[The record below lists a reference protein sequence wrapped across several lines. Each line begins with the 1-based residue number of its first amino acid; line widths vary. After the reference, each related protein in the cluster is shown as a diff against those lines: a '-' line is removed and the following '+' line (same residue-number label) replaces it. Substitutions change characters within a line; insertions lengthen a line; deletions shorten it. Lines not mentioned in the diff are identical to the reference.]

1 MNWLMHRL
9 TPGGFV
15 WLMINEVRLATRAA
29 RQRRGGNLVWG
40 LLITVY
46 AAAGFW
52 LASNLVHIPITPT
65 PFAFVLVFAVAVLAM
80 SFMTTQAMLRSQD
93 TLYQSGDLDLLLTA
107 PLPPRRVL
115 LAKLCGIVANI
126 MMVFAAFTLP
136 IALPVAL
143 LGHPGLF
150 GIPLVLL
157 GLALVSACIGL
168 AITLFIVRIASP
180 RTART
185 IAQIVGAFLAAGV
198 FLASQFLSAGPGRE
212 SAGRAL
218 VGWLVRH
225 DYGSHGLASLPGQA
239 ALGNLPAMA
248 AVLGGAMLVF
258 AGAGAVLGR
267 AFLTSYQNAPTRLTR
282 SRSRGRAKGNIARH
296 FRQGLFAT
304 MFAKEARLLRRDP
317 QLAFT
322 IVLRLIYLLP
332 IAVPAFTH
340 GRGPPLLPALAF
352 FGVLIAGQLAG
363 SLAWLTVSAED
374 SPDLIAV
381 APVEKQAAERA
392 KLAAAL
398 LIAAPFAVVLPLAI
412 ALVSPRAAIIAL
424 AMTAASALAAGLV
437 ELKFQRPAPRR
448 RFGNRREGS
457 FLVGVLTFLMTGVL
471 ALGAGYLVYLAG

>member
-1 MNWLMHRL
+1 MTWLMHRL
-9 TPGGFV
+9 TPGGFL
-15 WLMINEVRLATRAA
+15 WLMVNEVRLAPRAA
-29 RQRRGGNLVWG
+29 RQRRGGNLIWG
-40 LLITVY
+40 LLIAVY
-46 AAAGFW
+46 TAAGFW
-52 LASNLVHIPITPT
+52 LASNLVEIPIVPV
-65 PFAFVLVFAVAVLAM
+65 PFAFVLVFAVCVLAM

-126 MMVFAAFTLP
+126 IMVFAAFTLP
-136 IALPVAL
+136 VALPVAL

-157 GLALVSACIGL
+157 SLALVSACLGL

-198 FLASQFLSAGPGRE
+198 FLASQFLSAGTGRG

-218 VGWLVRH
+218 VGWLVQH

-239 ALGNLPAMA
+239 ALGSVPAMA

-258 AGAGAVLGR
+258 AGAGALLGR

-282 SRSRGRAKGNIARH
+282 SRGRAKGSIARH

-332 IAVPAFTH
+332 IALPAFTH
-340 GRGPPLLPALAF
+340 GHGPPLLPALAF

-381 APVEKQAAERA
+381 APVETQAAARA

-424 AMTAASALAAGLV
+424 AMTAAAALAAGLV

>member
-1 MNWLMHRL
+1 MTWLMRRL
-9 TPGGFV
+9 TPGGFLF
-15 WLMINEVRLATRAA
+15 LMLNEVRLAMRAA
-29 RQRRGGNLVWG
+29 RKRRGNNLIWG

-46 AAAGFW
+46 TAMGFW
-52 LASNLVHIPITPT
+52 LASNLVHIPIHASPLGLNI
-65 PFAFVLVFAVAVLAM
+65 VLAVAVLAM

-107 PLPPRRVL
+107 PLSPRRVL

-136 IALPVAL
+136 VALPVAL

-157 GLALVSACIGL
+157 ALALVSACVGL
-168 AITLFIVRIASP
+168 AITLLIVRVASP

-185 IAQIVGAFLAAGV
+185 IGQIVGAFLAAGV
-198 FLASQFLSAGPGRE
+198 FLASQLLSQGPGRE

-218 VGWLVRH
+218 LDWLMRH
-225 DYGSHGLASLPGQA
+225 DYGSHGLPSLPGLA
-239 ALGNLPAMA
+239 AFGDFAAMV
-248 AVLGGAMLVF
+248 AVLGGAILVF
-258 AGAGAVLGR
+258 IGAGALLGR
-267 AFLTSYQNAPTRLTR
+267 VFLTSYQNAPTRLTR
-282 SRSRGRAKGNIARH
+282 SRGKAKGGISRH
-296 FRQGLFAT
+296 FRESLFAT

-332 IAVPAFTH
+332 IALPAFTH

-352 FGVLIAGQLAG
+352 FGVLLAGQLAG

-381 APVEKQAAERA
+381 APVEKAVAARA

-398 LIAAPFAVVLPLAI
+398 LIAAPFAIVLPLAI
-412 ALVSPRAAIIAL
+412 ASVSVRAAIITL
-424 AMTAASALAAGLV
+424 AMTGASALAAGLV
-437 ELKFQRPAPRR
+437 ELKFQRPAPRKA
-448 RFGNRREGS
+448 FGSRREGS
-457 FLVGVLTFLMTGVL
+457 FLVGVLTFLMTGL
-471 ALGAGYLVYLAG
+471 IALLGGYLVWLAG

>member
-1 MNWLMHRL
+1 MTWLMHRL
-9 TPGGFV
+9 TPGGFL
-15 WLMINEVRLATRAA
+15 WLMVNEVRLATRAA
-29 RQRRGGNLVWG
+29 RQRRGGNLIWG

-46 AAAGFW
+46 TASGFW
-52 LASNLVHIPITPT
+52 LASNLVGIPIIPV
-65 PFAFVLVFAVAVLAM
+65 PFAFVLVFAVSVLAM

-107 PLPPRRVL
+107 PLQPRRVL

-126 MMVFAAFTLP
+126 IMVFAAFTLP
-136 IALPVAL
+136 IALPIAL

-157 GLALVSACIGL
+157 ALALTSACVGL
-168 AITLFIVRIASP
+168 AITLFIVRIATP

-218 VGWLVRH
+218 VGWLVQH
-225 DYGSHGLASLPGQA
+225 DYGSHGIASLPGRA
-239 ALGNLPAMA
+239 ALGDPVAMV
-248 AVLGGAMLVF
+248 AVLGAAMLVF
-258 AGAGAVLGR
+258 AGAGALLGR
-267 AFLTSYQNAPTRLTR
+267 AFLASYQNAPTRLTR
-282 SRSRGRAKGNIARH
+282 SRGKAKGGIARH
-296 FRQGLFAT
+296 FRLGLFAT

-332 IAVPAFTH
+332 IALPAFTH

-381 APVEKQAAERA
+381 APVETALAQRA
-392 KLAAAL
+392 KLTAAL
-398 LIAAPFAVVLPLAI
+398 LLAAPFALVLPLAI

-437 ELKFQRPAPRR
+437 ELRFQRPAPRKS
-448 RFGNRREGS
+448 FGRRREGS
-457 FLVGVLTFLMTGVL
+457 FLVGVLTFLMTGLL
-471 ALGAGYLVYLAG
+471 ALGGGYLVYLAG

>member
-1 MNWLMHRL
+1 MTWLMYRL
-9 TPGGFV
+9 TPGGFL
-15 WLMINEVRLATRAA
+15 WLMLNEVRLTTRAA
-29 RQRRGGNLVWG
+29 RQRRGGNIIWG

-46 AAAGFW
+46 TAAGFW
-52 LASNLVHIPITPT
+52 LASNLAEIPIQPS
-65 PFAFVLVFAVAVLAM
+65 PLALNLVLAVCVLAM

-107 PLPPRRVL
+107 PLPPYRVL

-136 IALPVAL
+136 VALPVAL

-150 GIPLVLL
+150 GIPLLL
-157 GLALVSACIGL
+157 LALAMVSACLGL
-168 AITLFIVRIASP
+168 AITLAIVRVASP

-185 IAQIVGAFLAAGV
+185 IGQIVGAFLAAGV
-198 FLASQFLSAGPGRE
+198 FLASQLLSAGPGRE

-218 VGWLVRH
+218 LDWLMRNN
-225 DYGSHGLASLPGQA
+225 YGGEGPASLPGHA
-239 ALGNLPAMA
+239 AFGDLPAMV

-258 AGAGAVLGR
+258 AGAGALLGR
-267 AFLTSYQNAPTRLTR
+267 VFLASYQNAPARLTR
-282 SRSRGRAKGNIARH
+282 NRGKAKGGITRH

-332 IAVPAFTH
+332 IALPAFTQRH
-340 GRGPPLLPALAF
+340 GPPLLPVLAF
-352 FGVLIAGQLAG
+352 FGVLLAGQLAG

-381 APVEKQAAERA
+381 APVEKKVAQRA

-398 LIAAPFAVVLPLAI
+398 LLAAPFAIVLPLAI
-412 ALVSPRAAIIAL
+412 ATMNPRAAIITL

-437 ELKFQRPAPRR
+437 ELKFQRPAPRKA
-448 RFGNRREGS
+448 FGNRREGS
-457 FLVGVLTFLMTGVL
+457 FLVGVLTFLGTGLL
-471 ALGAGYLVYLAG
+471 ALLSGYLVWLAT

>member
-1 MNWLMHRL
+1 MNALMRGL
-9 TPGGFV
+9 TPGGFL
-15 WLMINEVRLATRAA
+15 WLMLNEVRLATRAA
-29 RQRRGGNLVWG
+29 RQRRGGNVIWA

-46 AAAGFW
+46 TAAGFL
-52 LASNLVHIPITPT
+52 LATSLIHIPITPG
-65 PFAFVLVFAVAVLAM
+65 PAAFVMVFAVCVLAM

-126 MMVFAAFTLP
+126 IMVFAAFTLP
-136 IALPVAL
+136 VALPVAL

-157 GLALVSACIGL
+157 ALALVSACLGL
-168 AITLFIVRIASP
+168 AITLLIVRIASP

-198 FLASQFLSAGPGRE
+198 FLASQFLSAGQGSE
-212 SAGRAL
+212 SAGRSL
-218 VGWLVRH
+218 VGWLMRH
-225 DYGSHGLASLPGQA
+225 EYGSHGLFSLPGHA
-239 ALGNLPAMA
+239 ALGNVPAMV
-248 AVLGGAMLVF
+248 AVLGGAMAVF
-258 AGAGAVLGR
+258 AGAGMLLGR

-282 SRSRGRAKGNIARH
+282 SRGRAKGNIARH
-296 FRQGLFAT
+296 FREGLFAT
-304 MFAKEARLLRRDP
+304 TFAKEARLLRRDP

-332 IAVPAFTH
+332 VALPAFTH

-363 SLAWLTVSAED
+363 SLAWLTVSAEE

-381 APVEKQAAERA
+381 APVEKKAAERA

-412 ALVSPRAAIIAL
+412 ALMSPRGAIIAL
-424 AMTAASALAAGLV
+424 AMTVAAAFAAGMV
-437 ELKFQRPAPRR
+437 ELKFQHPAPRKS
-448 RFGNRREGS
+448 FGKRKEGS

-471 ALGAGYLVYLAG
+471 GLAAGFLVYLFG

>member
-1 MNWLMHRL
+1 MTWLMRRL

-15 WLMINEVRLATRAA
+15 WLMVNEVRLATRAA

-46 AAAGFW
+46 TAMGFW
-52 LASNLVHIPITPT
+52 LASHLIHIPLFPFPT
-65 PFAFVLVFAVAVLAM
+65 AFVMVFAVSVLAV

-115 LAKLCGIVANI
+115 LAKLCGVVANI
-126 MMVFAAFTLP
+126 MLVFAAFTLP

-143 LGHPGLF
+143 LGHPGLL

-157 GLALVSACIGL
+157 ALALVSACLGL
-168 AITLFIVRIASP
+168 AITLLIVRIASP

-198 FLASQFLSAGPGRE
+198 FLASQLLSQGPGRQ
-212 SAGRAL
+212 SAGRA
-218 VGWLVRH
+218 VFGWLVRH
-225 DYGSHGLASLPGQA
+225 DYGAQGLASLPGRA
-239 ALGNLPAMA
+239 ALGDLPSMV
-248 AVLGGAMLVF
+248 AVLGLAMLVF
-258 AGAGAVLGR
+258 AGAGILLGR
-267 AFLTSYQNAPTRLTR
+267 AFLISYQNAPARLT
-282 SRSRGRAKGNIARH
+282 RSRGRAKGGIGRH
-296 FRQGLFAT
+296 FREGLFAT
-304 MFAKEARLLRRDP
+304 MFAKETRLLRRDP

-332 IAVPAFTH
+332 IALPAFTH
-340 GRGPPLLPALAF
+340 GRGPPLLPALAV
-352 FGVLIAGQLAG
+352 FGVLIAGQLTG

-381 APVEKQAAERA
+381 APVEKSVAQRA

-398 LIAAPFAVVLPLAI
+398 LIVAPFAVVIPLAI
-412 ALVSPRAAIIAL
+412 ALESPRAALITL
-424 AMTAASALAAGLV
+424 AMTGASALAAGLV
-437 ELKFQRPAPRR
+437 ELRFQRPAPRR
-448 RFGNRREGS
+448 SFGRRREGS
-457 FLVGVLTFLMTGVL
+457 FLVGVLTFLMTGLL
-471 ALGAGYLVYLAG
+471 ALGAGYLVWLAG

>member
-1 MNWLMHRL
+1 MTWLMRRL
-9 TPGGFV
+9 TPGGFL

-29 RQRRGGNLVWG
+29 RQRRGGNIVWG

-46 AAAGFW
+46 TAVGFW
-52 LASNLVHIPITPT
+52 LAFHLVGIPVHASSQGLNI
-65 PFAFVLVFAVAVLAM
+65 VLAVCVLAM

-93 TLYQSGDLDLLLTA
+93 TLYLSGDLDLLLTA

-126 MMVFAAFTLP
+126 MFVFAAFTLP
-136 IALPVAL
+136 VALPVAL

-150 GIPLVLL
+150 GIPLLL
-157 GLALVSACIGL
+157 LALALLSACLGL
-168 AITLFIVRIASP
+168 AITLAIVRVASP

-198 FLASQFLSAGPGRE
+198 FLASQFLSAGPGRQ
-212 SAGRAL
+212 SAGGAVL
-218 VGWLVRH
+218 NWLLRH
-225 DYGSHGLASLPGQA
+225 DYGSHGLFSLPGHA
-239 ALGNLPAMA
+239 AFGDVPAMV
-248 AVLGGAMLVF
+248 AVLGLSMLIF
-258 AGAGAVLGR
+258 TGAGALLGR
-267 AFLTSYQNAPTRLTR
+267 VFLISYQNAPARLTR
-282 SRSRGRAKGNIARH
+282 RRGRAKGGIARH

-304 MFAKEARLLRRDP
+304 MLAKEARLLRRDP

-332 IAVPAFTH
+332 VALPAFTH

-363 SLAWLTVSAED
+363 SLAWLTVSAEE

-381 APVEKQAAERA
+381 APVEKQAASRA

-398 LIAAPFAVVLPLAI
+398 LIATPFAIVLPLAI
-412 ALVSPRAAIIAL
+412 ALESPRAALIAL
-424 AMTAASALAAGLV
+424 AMTLASALGAGLV
-437 ELKFQRPAPRR
+437 ELKFQKPAPRR
-448 RFGNRREGS
+448 AFGKRREGS
-457 FLVGVLTFLMTGVL
+457 FLVGVLTFLMTGL
-471 ALGAGYLVYLAG
+471 LGLGAGYLVWLTG

>member
-1 MNWLMHRL
+1 MNALMHRL

-15 WLMINEVRLATRAA
+15 WLMVNEVRLATRAA
-29 RQRRGGNLVWG
+29 RQRRGGNLIWG
-40 LLITVY
+40 LLIAVY
-46 AAAGFW
+46 TAAGFW
-52 LASNLVHIPITPT
+52 LASNLVEIPIVPV
-65 PFAFVLVFAVAVLAM
+65 PFAFVLVFAICVLAM

-126 MMVFAAFTLP
+126 IMVFAAFTLP
-136 IALPVAL
+136 VALPVAL

-150 GIPLVLL
+150 GSPLVLL
-157 GLALVSACIGL
+157 SLALVSACLGL
-168 AITLFIVRIASP
+168 AITLLIVRIASP

-198 FLASQFLSAGPGRE
+198 FLASQFLSAGPGRG

-218 VGWLVRH
+218 VGWLVQH

-239 ALGNLPAMA
+239 ALGSVPAMA

-258 AGAGAVLGR
+258 AGAGALLGR

-282 SRSRGRAKGNIARH
+282 SRGRAKGGIARH

-332 IAVPAFTH
+332 IALPAFTH
-340 GRGPPLLPALAF
+340 GHGPPLLPALAF

-381 APVEKQAAERA
+381 APVETQAAARA

-424 AMTAASALAAGLV
+424 ALTAAAALAAGLV
-437 ELKFQRPAPRR
+437 EHKFQRPAPRR

>member
-1 MNWLMHRL
+1 MNWLMRRL
-9 TPGGFV
+9 TPGGFL
-15 WLMINEVRLATRAA
+15 WLIVNEVRLATRAA
-29 RQRRGGNLVWG
+29 RQRRGGNRIWA

-52 LASNLVHIPITPT
+52 LASNLIEIPIP
-65 PFAFVLVFAVAVLAM
+65 PAPMALNLVLAVCVLAV

-93 TLYQSGDLDLLLTA
+93 TLYMAGDLDLLLTS

-126 MMVFAAFTLP
+126 IMVFAAFTLP
-136 IALPVAL
+136 VALPVAL

-150 GIPLVLL
+150 GIPLLL
-157 GLALVSACIGL
+157 LALALVSACLGL
-168 AITLFIVRIASP
+168 AITLAVVRVASP

-185 IAQIVGAFLAAGV
+185 IAQIVGAFLGAGV
-198 FLASQFLSAGPGRE
+198 FLASQFLSAGPGRG

-218 VGWLVRH
+218 LGWLMRH
-225 DYGSHGLASLPGQA
+225 DYGSHGIASLPGRA
-239 ALGNLPAMA
+239 ALGDLPAMV
-248 AVLGGAMLVF
+248 AVLGGAMLIF

-267 AFLTSYQNAPTRLTR
+267 VFLISYQNAPTRL
-282 SRSRGRAKGNIARH
+282 SRNRGRAKGGIARH
-296 FRQGLFAT
+296 FRQSLFAT

-322 IVLRLIYLLP
+322 IVLRLIYLVP
-332 IAVPAFTH
+332 IALPAFTH

-352 FGVLIAGQLAG
+352 AGVLIAGQLAG

-381 APVEKQAAERA
+381 APVEKQSAERA

-398 LIAAPFAVVLPLAI
+398 LIAAPFAIVLPLAI
-412 ALVSPRAAIIAL
+412 ALVSLRAALIVL
-424 AMTAASALAAGLV
+424 TMTAACALAAGLV

-448 RFGNRREGS
+448 SFGNRRQGS
-457 FLVGVLTFLMTGVL
+457 FLVGLLTFLMTGLL

>member
-1 MNWLMHRL
+1 MTWLMHRL
-9 TPGGFV
+9 TPGGFL
-15 WLMINEVRLATRAA
+15 WLMVNEVRLATRAA
-29 RQRRGGNLVWG
+29 RQRRGGNLIWG
-40 LLITVY
+40 LLISVY
-46 AAAGFW
+46 TAAGFW
-52 LASNLVHIPITPT
+52 LASNLVGIPIIPV
-65 PFAFVLVFAVAVLAM
+65 PFAFVLVFAVSVLAM

-107 PLPPRRVL
+107 PLQPRRVL

-126 MMVFAAFTLP
+126 VMVFAAFTLP
-136 IALPVAL
+136 IALPIAL

-157 GLALVSACIGL
+157 ALALLSACAGL
-168 AITLFIVRIASP
+168 AITLFIVRIATP

-225 DYGSHGLASLPGQA
+225 DYGSHGIASLPGRA
-239 ALGNLPAMA
+239 ALGDPLAMV
-248 AVLGGAMLVF
+248 AVLGAAMLIF
-258 AGAGAVLGR
+258 AGAGALLGR

-282 SRSRGRAKGNIARH
+282 RGRAKGGIARH
-296 FRQGLFAT
+296 FREGLFAT

-332 IAVPAFTH
+332 IALPAFTH

-392 KLAAAL
+392 KLSAAL
-398 LIAAPFAVVLPLAI
+398 LIAAPFAIVLPLAI

-448 RFGNRREGS
+448 RFGSRREGS
-457 FLVGVLTFLMTGVL
+457 FLVGVLTFLMTGLL
-471 ALGAGYLVYLAG
+471 ALGGGYLVYLAG

>member
-1 MNWLMHRL
+1 MTRLMHRL
-9 TPGGFV
+9 TPGGFL
-15 WLMINEVRLATRAA
+15 WLMVNEVRLATRAA
-29 RQRRGGNLVWG
+29 RQRRGGNIIWG

-46 AAAGFW
+46 TAVGFM
-52 LASNLVHIPITPT
+52 LASSVIDVPITPA
-65 PFAFVLVFAVAVLAM
+65 PFAFVIVFAVCVLAM

-115 LAKLCGIVANI
+115 LAKLCGVVANI
-126 MMVFAAFTLP
+126 IMVFAAFTLP
-136 IALPVAL
+136 VALPVAL

-157 GLALVSACIGL
+157 ALALVSACLGL
-168 AITLFIVRIASP
+168 AITLFIVRVASP

-198 FLASQFLSAGPGRE
+198 FLASQFLSAGPGRG
-212 SAGRAL
+212 SAGRAVL
-218 VGWLVRH
+218 GWLVHH
-225 DYGSHGLASLPGQA
+225 DYGSHGFAALPGQA
-239 ALGNLPAMA
+239 ALGSLPAMV
-248 AVLGGAMLVF
+248 AVLGGAMLIF
-258 AGAGAVLGR
+258 AGAGALLGR
-267 AFLTSYQNAPTRLTR
+267 AFLISYQNAPARLTR
-282 SRSRGRAKGNIARH
+282 RRGRAKGSIARH

-304 MFAKEARLLRRDP
+304 MFAKETRLLRRDP

-332 IAVPAFTH
+332 IALPAFTH

-381 APVEKQAAERA
+381 APVEKQAAQRA

-398 LIAAPFAVVLPLAI
+398 LIAAPFAIVLPVAI
-412 ALVSPRAAIIAL
+412 ALENPRAAIIAL
-424 AMTAASALAAGLV
+424 AMTLASALAAGLV
-437 ELKFQRPAPRR
+437 ELKFQRPAKRR
-448 RFGNRREGS
+448 AFGNRREGS
-457 FLVGVLTFLMTGVL
+457 FLVGVLTFLMTGL
-471 ALGAGYLVYLAG
+471 LGLGAGYLVWLAG

>member
-1 MNWLMHRL
+1 MTWLMRRL
-9 TPGGFV
+9 TPGGFL
-15 WLMINEVRLATRAA
+15 WMMLNEVRIATRAA
-29 RQRRGGNLVWG
+29 RQRRGGNIIWG

-46 AAAGFW
+46 TLCGFW
-52 LASNLVHIPITPT
+52 LASILVDIPIHPTPLGLNLVLAIG
-65 PFAFVLVFAVAVLAM
+65 VLAM

-126 MMVFAAFTLP
+126 VMVFAAFTLP
-136 IALPVAL
+136 VALPIAL

-150 GIPLVLL
+150 GIPLLL
-157 GLALVSACIGL
+157 LALAMVSACLGL
-168 AITLFIVRIASP
+168 AITLLIVRVASP

-185 IAQIVGAFLAAGV
+185 IGQIVGAFLAAGV

-218 VGWLVRH
+218 LDWLMRH
-225 DYGSHGLASLPGQA
+225 DYGSHGLASLPGLA
-239 ALGNLPAMA
+239 AFGNLPAM
-248 AVLGGAMLVF
+248 VTMLGAAMLVF
-258 AGAGAVLGR
+258 AGAGALLGR
-267 AFLTSYQNAPTRLTR
+267 IFLLSYQNAPARLTR
-282 SRSRGRAKGNIARH
+282 SRGKAKGGIARH
-296 FRQGLFAT
+296 FRPGLFGT

-322 IVLRLIYLLP
+322 LVLRLIYLLP
-332 IAVPAFTH
+332 IALPAFTH

-352 FGVLIAGQLAG
+352 FGVLLAGQLAG
-363 SLAWLTVSAED
+363 SLTWLTVSAED

-381 APVEKQAAERA
+381 APVEKRMAERA

-398 LIAAPFAVVLPLAI
+398 LIAAPFALVLPLAI
-412 ALVSPRAAIIAL
+412 AVVSPRAAIVTL
-424 AMTAASALAAGLV
+424 AMTGASALAAGLV
-437 ELKFQRPAPRR
+437 ELKFQRPAPRKA
-448 RFGNRREGS
+448 FGNRREGS

-471 ALGAGYLVYLAG
+471 ALGAGYLVWLTG

>member
-1 MNWLMHRL
+1 MNWLMRRL
-9 TPGGFV
+9 TPGGLV
-15 WLMINEVRLATRAA
+15 WLMVNEVRLATRAA
-29 RQRRGGNLVWG
+29 RQRRGGNLIWG

-46 AAAGFW
+46 TLIGFW
-52 LASNLVHIPITPT
+52 LASSLVHVPLP
-65 PFAFVLVFAVAVLAM
+65 PSAFAFTLVFGVCVLAM

-107 PLPPRRVL
+107 PLPAGRVL

-126 MMVFAAFTLP
+126 IMVFAAFTLP

-150 GIPLVLL
+150 GIPLLL
-157 GLALVSACIGL
+157 LALALLSACLGL
-168 AITLFIVRIASP
+168 AITLLIVRIASP

-198 FLASQFLSAGPGRE
+198 FLASQFLSQGPGRQ
-212 SAGRAL
+212 SAGRAVL
-218 VGWLVRH
+218 DWLVRH
-225 DYGSHGLASLPGQA
+225 DYGSQGAASLPGRA
-239 ALGNLPAMA
+239 ALGDPGSMV
-248 AVLGGAMLVF
+248 AVLGLAILIF
-258 AGAGAVLGR
+258 AGAGTLLGR

-282 SRSRGRAKGNIARH
+282 SKGRAKGGIARH
-296 FRQGLFAT
+296 FREGLFAT

-332 IAVPAFTH
+332 VALPAFTH

-352 FGVLIAGQLAG
+352 FGVLVAGQLAG

-374 SPDLIAV
+374 SPDLITV
-381 APVEKQAAERA
+381 APVEKGAAERA

-398 LIAAPFAVVLPLAI
+398 AIVAPFALVLPLAI
-412 ALVSPRAAIIAL
+412 ALESPRAALITL
-424 AMTAASALAAGLV
+424 AMTLASAMAAGLV
-437 ELKFQRPAPRR
+437 ELRFQRPAPRR
-448 RFGNRREGS
+448 SFGRRREGS
-457 FLVGVLTFLMTGVL
+457 FLVGVLTFLMSGLL
-471 ALGAGYLVYLAG
+471 ALGAGYLVWLAG

>member
-1 MNWLMHRL
+1 MNALMRGL
-9 TPGGFV
+9 TPGGFL
-15 WLMINEVRLATRAA
+15 WLMLNEVRLATRAA
-29 RQRRGGNLVWG
+29 RQRRGGNVIWA

-46 AAAGFW
+46 TAAGFL
-52 LASNLVHIPITPT
+52 LASSLIHIPITPA
-65 PFAFVLVFAVAVLAM
+65 PFAFVLVFAVCVLAM

-126 MMVFAAFTLP
+126 IMVFAAFTLP
-136 IALPVAL
+136 VALPVAL

-157 GLALVSACIGL
+157 ALALASACLGL
-168 AITLFIVRIASP
+168 AITLLIVRIASP

-198 FLASQFLSAGPGRE
+198 FLASQFLSAGAGE
-212 SAGRAL
+212 SAGRSL
-218 VGWLVRH
+218 VGWLMRH
-225 DYGSHGLASLPGQA
+225 DYGGHGLASLPGRA
-239 ALGNLPAMA
+239 ALGDVPAMV

-258 AGAGAVLGR
+258 AGAGMLLGR

-282 SRSRGRAKGNIARH
+282 SRGRAKGSIARH
-296 FRQGLFAT
+296 FREGLFAT

-332 IAVPAFTH
+332 VALPAFTH

-363 SLAWLTVSAED
+363 SLAWLTVSAEE

-381 APVEKQAAERA
+381 APVEKKAAERA

-398 LIAAPFAVVLPLAI
+398 LIAAPFALVLPLAI

-424 AMTAASALAAGLV
+424 AMTVAAALAAGVV
-437 ELKFQRPAPRR
+437 ELKFQHPAPRKSFGR
-448 RFGNRREGS
+448 RKEGS

-471 ALGAGYLVYLAG
+471 ALAAGFLVYLLG

>member
-1 MNWLMHRL
+1 
-9 TPGGFV
+9 V
-15 WLMINEVRLATRAA
+15 
-29 RQRRGGNLVWG
+29 
-40 LLITVY
+40 
-46 AAAGFW
+46 
-52 LASNLVHIPITPT
+52 S
-65 PFAFVLVFAVAVLAM
+65 VLAM

-107 PLPPRRVL
+107 PLQPRRVL

-126 MMVFAAFTLP
+126 VMVFAAFTLP

-157 GLALVSACIGL
+157 ALALISACVGL
-168 AITLFIVRIASP
+168 AITLFIVRIATP

-212 SAGRAL
+212 SAGRTL

-225 DYGSHGLASLPGQA
+225 DYGSHGIASLPGRA
-239 ALGNLPAMA
+239 ALGDPIAMV
-248 AVLGGAMLVF
+248 AVLGAAMLVF
-258 AGAGAVLGR
+258 AGAGALLGR
-267 AFLTSYQNAPTRLTR
+267 AFLRSYQNAPTRLTR
-282 SRSRGRAKGNIARH
+282 TRGRAKGGIARH
-296 FRQGLFAT
+296 FRDGLFAT

-332 IAVPAFTH
+332 IALPAFTH

-381 APVEKQAAERA
+381 APVETALAQRA
-392 KLAAAL
+392 KLTAAL
-398 LIAAPFAVVLPLAI
+398 LLAAPFALVLPLAI

-437 ELKFQRPAPRR
+437 ELRFQRPAPRKS
-448 RFGNRREGS
+448 FGRRREGS
-457 FLVGVLTFLMTGVL
+457 FLVGVLTFLMTGLL
-471 ALGAGYLVYLAG
+471 ALGGGYLVYLAG

>member
-1 MNWLMHRL
+1 MTWLMHRL
-9 TPGGFV
+9 TPGGFL

-29 RQRRGGNLVWG
+29 RQRRGGNIIWG

-46 AAAGFW
+46 TLMGFW
-52 LASNLVHIPITPT
+52 LASNLVEIPIHATPLGLNL
-65 PFAFVLVFAVAVLAM
+65 VLAVAVLAM

-107 PLPPRRVL
+107 PLSPRRVL

-136 IALPVAL
+136 VALPIAL

-157 GLALVSACIGL
+157 ALAMVSACLGL
-168 AITLFIVRIASP
+168 AITLAIVRVASP

-185 IAQIVGAFLAAGV
+185 IGQVVGAFLAAGV
-198 FLASQFLSAGPGRE
+198 FLASQFLSQGPGRG
-212 SAGRAL
+212 STGRAL
-218 VGWLVRH
+218 LDWLMRH
-225 DYGSHGLASLPGQA
+225 DYGSQGPASLPGLA
-239 ALGNLPAMA
+239 AFGHLAAMV
-248 AVLGGAMLVF
+248 AVLGGALIAF
-258 AGAGAVLGR
+258 LGAGALLGR
-267 AFLTSYQNAPTRLTR
+267 VFLVSYQNAPTRL
-282 SRSRGRAKGNIARH
+282 SRSRGRAKGGIARH

-332 IAVPAFTH
+332 VALPAFTH

-352 FGVLIAGQLAG
+352 FGVLLAGQLAG

-381 APVEKQAAERA
+381 APVEKRAAERA

-398 LIAAPFAVVLPLAI
+398 LIAAPFAIVLPLAV
-412 ALVSPRAAIIAL
+412 ATLSLRAAIIML
-424 AMTAASALAAGLV
+424 AMTGASALAAGLV
-437 ELKFQRPAPRR
+437 ELRFQRPAPRR
-448 RFGNRREGS
+448 KFGNRREGS

-471 ALGAGYLVYLAG
+471 GLAGGYLVWLAG